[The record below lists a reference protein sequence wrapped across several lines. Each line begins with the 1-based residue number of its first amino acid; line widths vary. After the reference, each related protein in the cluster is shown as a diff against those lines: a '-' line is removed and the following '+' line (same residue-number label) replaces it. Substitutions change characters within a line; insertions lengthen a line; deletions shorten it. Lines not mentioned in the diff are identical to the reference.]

1 MQGILKRIAEAD
13 PTHLSTSSTKIEALL
28 EAVCEMRRRE
38 PAAKAICFSQFVN
51 ALDLIEYRL
60 QETGH
65 PTAGFV
71 GKLTH
76 SSRLLSVLSPCCV
89 SIVIIYLSRC
99 LRPRTELGTKVGV
112 IKLDGRMSV
121 DQRDRALS
129 AFQGDS
135 SYQLLLMS
143 LKAGG
148 VALNLTAANHVY
160 LMDRAHSNTSFVYRD
175 QECDLREAPS
185 SSLVTSRDFFA
196 TLFDTH

>member
-60 QETGH
+60 LKANESG
-65 PTAGFV
+65 
-71 GKLTH
+71 GKLTR

-175 QECDLREAPS
+175 QECDLRGAPS